1 MEIQVLLVLIV
12 AGVVA
17 GWVVGQVVKSGVSAV
32 GNVVIG
38 AIGALILGYGLPKL
52 GVALPALGTSWILNA
67 VVYGA
72 VGGAV
77 LALIAGLVKKR

>member
-17 GWVVGQVVKSGVSAV
+17 GWVVGQAVKSGVSAV